1 MAMEIDEAK
10 LVQLDR
16 LRIGHDNLG
25 LRELAAQL
33 GNAGRM
39 VIRGIAGA

>member
-16 LRIGHDNLG
+16 LRIGRDQLG

-33 GNAGRM
+33 GNAGRVVM
-39 VIRGIAGA
+39 RGLAGA